1 MSPLL
6 GRIVREHRR
15 VVLPLAIAALANVL
29 LYLFVVSPRGGKAA
43 GAADRAAA
51 AATAVRTAEREQTAA
66 QALVTGKSRADEAL
80 NAFYKEVLPGSRED
94 ARRMMDVT
102 LPELADASDVRWLK
116 RTSEVPPDNDQ
127 DARFGQ
133 LIISMVL
140 QGEYSDLRDFIYAV
154 ESAPQF
160 IVVDDVV
167 LTESASDEPL
177 TLSVRMS
184 TYFRKT
190 NGT

>member
-1 MSPLL
+1 MSPLFS
-6 GRIVREHRR
+6 RIVREHRAT
-15 VVLPLAIAALANVL
+15 VLPLAIGVLANVL
-29 LYLFVVSPRGGKAA
+29 LYLFVVSPRGAKAA

-51 AATAVRTAEREQTAA
+51 AANAVRTAEREQKAA
-66 QALVTGKSRADEAL
+66 EALVSGKARADQALT
-80 NAFYKEVLPGSRED
+80 AFYKDVLPSSREE

-102 LPELADASDVRWLK
+102 LPSLADDTNVRWLK
-116 RTSEVPPDNDQ
+116 RTSEIPPESDQ

-133 LIISMVL
+133 LIVSMVL
-140 QGEYSDLRDFIYAV
+140 QGEYSDLRDFIYAL

-167 LTESASDEPL
+167 LTESESDEPL

-190 NGT
+190 NGV

>member
-6 GRIVREHRR
+6 SRIVHEHRR
-15 VVLPLAIAALANVL
+15 IVIPLAIAALANVL
-29 LYLFVVSPRGGKAA
+29 LYLFVVSPRGVKAA
-43 GAADRAAA
+43 GAADRATAA
-51 AATAVRTAEREQTAA
+51 AAAVRTAEREQKAA

-80 NAFYKEVLPGSRED
+80 SAFYKEVLPGSREE

-102 LPELADASDVRWLK
+102 LPELADKSDVRWLK
-116 RTSEVPPDNDQ
+116 RTSEIPPESDQ

-140 QGEYSDLRDFIYAV
+140 QGEYSDLRDFIYAI
-154 ESAPQF
+154 ESATQF
-160 IVVDDVV
+160 IVLDDVV
-167 LTESASDEPL
+167 LTESSNDEPL

-184 TYFRKT
+184 TYFRKA
-190 NGT
+190 NGV